1 MNRRVLCQ
9 GKTIGARPAMTEN
22 GGYVRYAFESDSTN
36 LVAGDTNGF
45 TDIFVHD
52 LVASTTIP
60 VSVDSLGRQASGP
73 SFKRDVFVHD
83 LR

>member
-1 MNRRVLCQ
+1 VNRRVLCL
-9 GKTIGARPAMTEN
+9 GKTLGAPRAMTEN
-22 GGYVRYAFESDSTN
+22 GGYVRYALESDATN
-36 LVAGDTNGF
+36 LVAGETTGF

-52 LVASTTIP
+52 LVASTTIR
-60 VSVDSLGRQASGP
+60 VSVDSLGRQANGP